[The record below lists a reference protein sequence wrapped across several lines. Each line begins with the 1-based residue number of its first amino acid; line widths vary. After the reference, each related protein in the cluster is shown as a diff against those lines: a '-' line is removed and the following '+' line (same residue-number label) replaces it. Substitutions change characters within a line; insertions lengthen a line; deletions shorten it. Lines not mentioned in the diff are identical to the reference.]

1 VKQLQWINLLNVTI
15 LYKEMYSKRNL

>member
-1 VKQLQWINLLNVTI
+1 VTI

>member
-1 VKQLQWINLLNVTI
+1 LLNVTI